1 MTETCYHSKLRK
13 LLYQDLS
20 PSEDESE
27 NEDQNEDNPVDSAD
41 HPTRQMRYIIASLT
55 FLLVVLVLFSKF
67 MSPKMNTF
75 NPCFGAEFTEWSKW
89 SECVPFYNCD
99 SEMNPNNPRKC
110 PEKTRDRRITW
121 PLNHT
126 PNPDCNGPL
135 IEHDSSEC
143 NCDKCIYRLHAWT
156 NMSPSIFKSILSRIF
171 KSQN

>member
-1 MTETCYHSKLRK
+1 
-13 LLYQDLS
+13 
-20 PSEDESE
+20 
-27 NEDQNEDNPVDSAD
+27 
-41 HPTRQMRYIIASLT
+41 MRYIIASLT

-156 NMSPSIFKSILSRIF
+156 NMSPGIFKSILSRIF
-171 KSQN
+171 KSQNWKFWYRWKEQTEYFYSKFFRGARGLARSFYEY